1 MSKNIAT
8 LEPKQTIFLNVNELA
23 DLVKVKPR
31 TVYDWVARKER
42 TKIPV
47 ERAGGQLR
55 FRLDRVLKW
64 TEEGGA
70 RV

>member
-1 MSKNIAT
+1 MNNQTAT
-8 LEPKQTIFLNVNELA
+8 LDSKQTIFLNVSELA
-23 DLVKVKPR
+23 QLVKVKPR

-70 RV
+70 I

>member
-1 MSKNIAT
+1 MSKQMVT
-8 LEPKQTIFLNVNELA
+8 PDTKQTIFLNVNELA
-23 DLVKVKPR
+23 QLVKVKPR
-31 TVYDWVARKER
+31 TVYDWVARRER

-70 RV
+70 V